1 MVNEN
6 LYQGINLGKER
17 KERLKKFALQSGRS
31 MVGVIRCALDDFIP
45 VEEEVENLE
54 GEE

>member
-45 VEEEVENLE
+45 VEEDLE